1 MEPMP
6 AAARVTDL
14 TSHGTPLGPGPGG
27 LGSQMVFIGGAPAW
41 RALVDFHTCQL
52 TKAGVPHTGG
62 LVAAGSLTVFIE
74 GFSAVRQGDK
84 VMESGPPNA
93 IAAGCIN
100 VLIGGGG
107 IERDKAKFP
116 RAVFCG

>member
-1 MEPMP
+1 MP

-41 RALVDFHTCQL
+41 RALVDFHTCPL
-52 TKAGVPHTGG
+52 TTAGVPHTGG

-93 IAAGCIN
+93 IAAGCLN
-100 VLIGGGG
+100 VLIGG
-107 IERDKAKFP
+107 
-116 RAVFCG
+116 